1 MKKIFVFFC
10 LLFLSVPLVHAES
23 LDLPKTSTQ
32 VPATITEIQSVR
44 PVTAGMNA
52 YEFRAQTK
60 TGEVYNVHTS
70 DSAPEGIAIS
80 LKKGQKIFLQK
91 IDGNPP
97 QVYFEDVERTGAL
110 WWILSLFVLLA
121 LVVGLKRGF
130 WSLIGLGMT
139 LLVLFGFI
147 FPSVLRGQDVLTVTI
162 LGSIGILA
170 VNMLI
175 SHGFRKESFLAFLS
189 TMLGF
194 LCVWIFAHLFTSWTS
209 ISGTGSED
217 ALLLVGDVP
226 VEILTIRLFLAG
238 VILGAVGVLDDV
250 AISQTEI
257 VHELVKADSS
267 LSRRELFLRSMR
279 IGRHHIAST
288 INTLVLVYAGASMP
302 ILILFLYHS
311 GNVSAFLN
319 SEIITEEIAEK
330 ISAAKELGDLSENFE
345 YHEAKEQQ
353 GLNESRVVQ
362 LADMIRDAVIVNEST
377 GGTSL
382 GLGTTFVVE
391 VNGAQKTYS
400 LVGSNESDP
409 MSGKISNESPIGLA
423 FMGHEVGDLIEIQT
437 PGGAMTYKIIS
448 IK

>member
-319 SEIITEEIAEK
+319 SEIITEEIV
-330 ISAAKELGDLSENFE
+330 
-345 YHEAKEQQ
+345 
-353 GLNESRVVQ
+353 RT
-362 LADMIRDAVIVNEST
+362 LA
-377 GGTSL
+377 
-382 GLGTTFVVE
+382 GTTALILTVPISSFIAAY
-391 VNGAQKTYS
+391 GYS
-400 LVGSNESDP
+400 PNSLD
-409 MSGKISNESPIGLA
+409 
-423 FMGHEVGDLIEIQT
+423 
-437 PGGAMTYKIIS
+437 MTHKHP
-448 IK
+448 

>member
-217 ALLLVGDVP
+217 ALLL
-226 VEILTIRLFLAG
+226 
-238 VILGAVGVLDDV
+238 LDDV

-311 GNVSAFLN
+311 GNVSAFLTA
-319 SEIITEEIAEK
+319 EIITEEIV
-330 ISAAKELGDLSENFE
+330 
-345 YHEAKEQQ
+345 
-353 GLNESRVVQ
+353 RT
-362 LADMIRDAVIVNEST
+362 LA
-377 GGTSL
+377 
-382 GLGTTFVVE
+382 GTTALILTVPISSFIAAY
-391 VNGAQKTYS
+391 GYS
-400 LVGSNESDP
+400 PNSLD
-409 MSGKISNESPIGLA
+409 
-423 FMGHEVGDLIEIQT
+423 
-437 PGGAMTYKIIS
+437 MTHKHP
-448 IK
+448 

>member
-189 TMLGF
+189 
-194 LCVWIFAHLFTSWTS
+194 
-209 ISGTGSED
+209 
-217 ALLLVGDVP
+217 
-226 VEILTIRLFLAG
+226 
-238 VILGAVGVLDDV
+238 
-250 AISQTEI
+250 
-257 VHELVKADSS
+257 
-267 LSRRELFLRSMR
+267 SMR

-302 ILILFLYHS
+302 ILILFIYHS

-319 SEIITEEIAEK
+319 SEIITEEIV
-330 ISAAKELGDLSENFE
+330 
-345 YHEAKEQQ
+345 
-353 GLNESRVVQ
+353 RT
-362 LADMIRDAVIVNEST
+362 LA
-377 GGTSL
+377 
-382 GLGTTFVVE
+382 GTT
-391 VNGAQKTYS
+391 A
-400 LVGSNESDP
+400 
-409 MSGKISNESPIGLA
+409 
-423 FMGHEVGDLIEIQT
+423 LILT
-437 PGGAMTYKIIS
+437 
-448 IK
+448 